1 MYTAYF
7 YKKAFTNYF
16 NILSVEKK
24 ESIIFLE
31 EKLVLREKQES
42 DQLENTGGVPA
53 ILVQNFPLRRKRL
66 LLIIRRRCWLNKQI
80 KVYVNRKIHIT
91 ANCTRLTQKSA
102 SFFNEPP
109 IIMPLVAIV

>member
-31 EKLVLREKQES
+31 EKTCIERKTRVRPIRKH
-42 DQLENTGGVPA
+42 GGVPA